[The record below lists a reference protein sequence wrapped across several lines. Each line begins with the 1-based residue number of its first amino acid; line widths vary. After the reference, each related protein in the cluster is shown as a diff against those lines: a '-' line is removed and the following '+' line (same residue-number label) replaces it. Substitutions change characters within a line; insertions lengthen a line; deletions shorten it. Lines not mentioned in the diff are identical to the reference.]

1 MKRITAILLTAL
13 MLCAALSACSIN
25 INLNQPTEQ
34 PAETSAPATQA
45 ATAAPETQP
54 APTAAPIG
62 KLSDYVRDA
71 ASSTVTL
78 SDGREQ
84 VYRFPEIL
92 LASADAEA
100 INKELADRFHKDI
113 PSNEEQALNLT
124 TLDYEAYLNGSTL
137 SVVTIIGY
145 NGGNTYGVA
154 YNIDV
159 QTGKRMDNE
168 AVAAA
173 YGMAYSTAMTDL
185 KDELTDD
192 YDEKWG
198 MLGANNDQ
206 ERAKTLADENVKAS
220 LLYIDDD
227 GDLMALVETYAAV
240 GGGHFIMQVEVD

>member
-13 MLCAALSACSIN
+13 MLCAALSACHIN
-25 INLNQPTEQ
+25 ININQPTQ
-34 PAETSAPATQA
+34 TVDATDAPAAVTATQAPATEA
-45 ATAAPETQP
+45 ETEAPVGTL
-54 APTAAPIG
+54 
-62 KLSDYVRDA
+62 KDYVKDA
-71 ASSTVTL
+71 MSSTVTL
-78 SDGREQ
+78 SDGKDHI
-84 VYRFPEIL
+84 YRYPEL
-92 LASADAEA
+92 MLTSPDAEA

-124 TLDYEAYLNGSTL
+124 TLDYEAYLNSSTL

-173 YGMAYSTAMTDL
+173 YGMAYSTAMTEL

-192 YDEKWG
+192 YDEKWS
-198 MLGANNDQ
+198 MLGANDQ

-220 LLYIDDD
+220 LLYIDGD